1 MLMFIHPAHAATYP
15 PAPAAAAPQLHFSFQ
30 FNAIMSTHNT
40 NSKLPLRHKLGTI
53 VTPGDR
59 LGSSLATR
67 NKNITLLSG
76 KGTYIR
82 QGHLYA
88 SLLGTLCAAKHNDGN
103 NDGGEKWIIHID
115 PEGSDGGSLTS
126 SSSYANNSTT
136 ATCPRVGM
144 LVLGRVTRVVRPSH
158 AMVDI
163 VAIVPDDDDND
174 DNDNNK
180 NKKSSSP
187 FILPLHEPFSGTL
200 RQNEIRPNSSLEIRI
215 EECVR
220 PGDILLARIHA
231 NGEKDFILT
240 TAESELGVIQAIC
253 EGSGCEMVA
262 ISWKEMVC
270 PVTKVKEGRKVA
282 KPRQQKIRSG
292 S

>member
-1 MLMFIHPAHAATYP
+1 
-15 PAPAAAAPQLHFSFQ
+15 
-30 FNAIMSTHNT
+30 MSTNNP
-40 NSKLPLRHKLGTI
+40 NSKLPLRHKLGAV

-88 SLLGTLCAAKHNDGN
+88 SLLGTLCATKHDDGDDGDS

-115 PEGSDGGSLTS
+115 REGNDGGS
-126 SSSYANNSTT
+126 SSSYAKSTT
-136 ATCPRVGM
+136 ATCPRVSM
-144 LVLGRVTRVVRPSH
+144 LVVGRIKRVVRPSH

-163 VAIVPDDDDND
+163 VAIVPDDDDSNESK
-174 DNDNNK
+174 NNNNNK
-180 NKKSSSP
+180 EP
-187 FILPLHEPFSGTL
+187 FIIPLHEPFSGTL

-220 PGDILLARIHA
+220 PGDVLLARIHA
-231 NGEKDFILT
+231 NGEKDYILT
-240 TAESELGVIQAIC
+240 TAEGELGVVQAIC
-253 EGSGCEMVA
+253 EGSGYEMVA
-262 ISWKEMVC
+262 ISWKEMQC
-270 PVTKVKEGRKVA
+270 PVTKVREGRKVA
-282 KPRQQKIRSG
+282 KPRQIRSG
-292 S
+292 